1 MAGQEN
7 LAEEITQTVL
17 GKLQKEKLIA
27 KFIRSQRNEDLDIG
41 GIDFLIILNSGY
53 AIPLQVKTDNKN
65 IEKKLDEHKNKHSE
79 IKFVLCVP
87 THRFRRDPEKIY
99 KVVEAELRQY
109 LKSAPN

>member
-1 MAGQEN
+1 MPGQEN
-7 LAEEITQTVL
+7 LAEEIVQTVL

-27 KFIRSQRNEDLDIG
+27 KSIRSKRNEDLDIG

-53 AIPLQVKTDNKN
+53 AIPLQVKTDNRH
-65 IEKKLDEHKNKHSE
+65 IEKKLAEHQDKHSE

-87 THRFRRDPEKIY
+87 THRFRRDPGKIY
-99 KVVEAELRQY
+99 KVIEAKLRQY

>member
-1 MAGQEN
+1 MSGQEN

-17 GKLQKEKLIA
+17 GKLQKEEIFA
-27 KFIRSQRNEDLDIG
+27 KFIRAKRNEDLDIG

-53 AIPLQVKTDNKN
+53 AIPFQVKTDNKN
-65 IEKKLDEHKNKHSE
+65 IEKKVSEHKEKHPE
-79 IKFVLCVP
+79 IKFILCVP

-109 LKSAPN
+109 LKFAPS